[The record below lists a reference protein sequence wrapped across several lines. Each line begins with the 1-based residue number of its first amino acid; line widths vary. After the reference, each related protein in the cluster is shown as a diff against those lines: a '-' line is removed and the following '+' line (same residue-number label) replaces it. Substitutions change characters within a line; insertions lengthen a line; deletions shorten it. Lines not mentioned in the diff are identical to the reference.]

1 MSEGGGMFENVTYT
15 HYSNDLGRAIV
26 PDVATFN
33 SLALENRLYVKSLL
47 DDGLLK
53 EKAAGGIDDAVCLC
67 IEETYKAQQ
76 AAAGADNVDTSES
89 IGGYSHSMSAKAA
102 ELAVEKNAKSLAENR
117 YKWLSLYCWITNGRK
132 CH

>member
-1 MSEGGGMFENVTYT
+1 MFENVTYN
-15 HYSNDLGRAIV
+15 HYSNDMGRATV
-26 PDVATFN
+26 PDADTFD
-33 SLALENRLYVKSLL
+33 SLKLENVLYVKSLY
-47 DDGLLK
+47 DDGLLR
-53 EKAAGGIDDAVCLC
+53 ERQTGAIDDATCLC

-76 AAAGADNVDTSES
+76 AAKGADNVDTSES

-117 YKWLSLYCWITNGRK
+117 YKWLQFYCWIMNGRK